1 MGPLS
6 CEATVPPLRSLANVG
21 RSVRP
26 RGLAV
31 TALLL
36 AAGASACRGEP
47 ERPVSPYTHEAT
59 GMLFPAK
66 LLDLDLGKVNQY
78 ADDGS
83 DVSVHYDDPGPLS
96 LFYATVYV
104 YPVKDGATFETEFD
118 RCAADVVKGH
128 PGTKYDG
135 VGPFDLVFGGQPVHG
150 RKAKFSIPVSETLGL
165 SNDSYLLLVRRGS
178 WWLKIRTTYPHQHP
192 PSIDDRVNA
201 LLSMVFDQLPQL
213 VAMPPGPEPRSGGA
227 GSP

>member
-1 MGPLS
+1 MGALS
-6 CEATVPPLRSLANVG
+6 REATVPPLDSLADAG
-21 RSVRP
+21 RSARP
-26 RGLAV
+26 RVLVV

-47 ERPVSPYTHEAT
+47 ERPVSPYTHGAT

-66 LLDLDLGKVNQY
+66 VLDLTLGKVNQY

-83 DVSVHYDDPGPLS
+83 DVSVHYDDPGLLS

-104 YPVKDGATFETEFD
+104 YPVKDGETFETEFD
-118 RCAADVVKGH
+118 RCAADVVKAH
-128 PGTKYDG
+128 PGTKYEG
-135 VGPFDLVFGGQPVHG
+135 FGPFDTVFGEQPVHG

-178 WWLKIRTTYPHQHP
+178 WWLKVRTTYPHQHP

-201 LLSMVFDQLPQL
+201 LLTMVFDQLPQRAAL
-213 VAMPPGPEPRSGGA
+213 PPSPEPAAEAAR
-227 GSP
+227 